1 MEEEKGRDWGKIARA
16 VGTMGGK
23 ITFNKKLGELY
34 LVSGEK
40 AKKRTTREIYF
51 GGGKDGLSK
60 LRDLTN
66 PAKMKKPKRKKE
78 HPWLKKGKK

>member
-23 ITFNKKLGELY
+23 IKFNTKLRELY

-40 AKKRTTREIYF
+40 AKKRGYREIYF
-51 GGGKDGLSK
+51 GGGSDGLSK

-66 PAKMKKPKRKKE
+66 PAKMKKPKRKK
-78 HPWLKKGKK
+78 

>member
-23 ITFNKKLGELY
+23 IKFNTKLRELY

-40 AKKRTTREIYF
+40 AKKRSYREIYF

-66 PAKMKKPKRKKE
+66 PAKMKKPK
-78 HPWLKKGKK
+78 GKK